1 MSKKT
6 TRIIAITLC
15 IVIVMGLGVA
25 LIVPKSKKVKSE
37 ERSVI
42 PEGNPPMIELEGDT
56 INYDEYYFNAV
67 GFKSGYVSTY
77 GPEVFSTYP
86 DLSEKVL
93 LEIDEML
100 IQNKAIAKWAKEVG
114 YDLDDMSISEL
125 EVSFEAVKSQFESDE
140 AFCDYLSRNGVNEEK
155 YKSIMR
161 ENMLVTKFIEYLS
174 VSGNVEATTVSE
186 EEIDKKIVDDDL
198 LSAKHILISRE
209 TGSEDDRA
217 VAEEILEKIKAGED
231 FDELMYEN
239 TDDPGIERFP
249 NGYVFAPGEFV
260 AEFEETTRLLEVGE
274 VSDIVVSDYG
284 FFIIKRIEMDR
295 NQVRDRIIMEKL
307 IAEISS
313 RVEKLNAN
321 PTQLRLEFN
330 MDSVI
335 LNISDEKVIV

>member
-1 MSKKT
+1 
-6 TRIIAITLC
+6 
-15 IVIVMGLGVA
+15 
-25 LIVPKSKKVKSE
+25 VPKNKKVKSE
-37 ERSVI
+37 ELSVI
-42 PEGNPPMIELEGDT
+42 PEGNPPMIELEGGT

-67 GFKSGYVSTY
+67 GFKSGYISTY

-114 YDLDDMSISEL
+114 YDLDDMSLSEL

-140 AFCDYLSRNGVNEEK
+140 AFYDYLSRNGVNEEK

-260 AEFEETTRLLEVGE
+260 TEFEETTRLLEIGE